1 MSILH
6 ATYLLVVLLSALSV
20 VGCRH
25 GPSETAQPAPTLK
38 TDPTAVSTPQA
49 DPTPEPTLETEPTA
63 EPTPQR
69 AGTILLFRDGDL
81 YLLEGQSERRITHSG
96 DHVTGMLTRD
106 GLVVALREGE
116 EDSSSLV
123 LMEVEGG
130 GVSTTAEVPL
140 DQSLDERH
148 GRAGILLPSP
158 DDGHV
163 LVPGTEGYLMVSLG
177 KQRVV
182 REMPLGCCHSWSPD
196 GRMVGYMDLVDG
208 QQFVEDLPRRYE
220 LWMTD
225 AEGRTSPRRV
235 ASGLMYWFEFF
246 GRIADGFTWW
256 RDGTSILALP
266 SDDVVWIDRKN
277 QVRGPVNNR
286 LVSIDL
292 TTGDVSELVTSPGLY
307 RQMKPEAPTLEDEVV
322 ISAPASTKDGDR
334 AAFLAMDYMNV
345 YSVGTIDSS
354 GELERL
360 ITVPTNDDRELVVM
374 GTPVWSPDDT
384 RIAYFRWKWQ
394 PSVKASIEVFDPSTE
409 AITRVWESV
418 QYPKPVHWDWS
429 PDGEWIWII
438 AAVRTEERDG
448 GVRVPRDVSML
459 ASVTHPGQVETV
471 DGILLDWC
479 CAR

>member
-1 MSILH
+1 MSILR
-6 ATYLLVVLLSALSV
+6 ATYSLVALLLALSV
-20 VGCRH
+20 VACRH
-25 GPSETAQPAPTLK
+25 GPSETTH
-38 TDPTAVSTPQA
+38 TE
-49 DPTPEPTLETEPTA
+49 PTPETQPTA
-63 EPTPQR
+63 ETTPSR
-69 AGTILLFRDGDL
+69 AGTILVFRDGDL

-96 DHVTGMLTRD
+96 DVVDGLLTRD
-106 GLVVALREGE
+106 GRVVALRRADE
-116 EDSSSLV
+116 ESATVV
-123 LMEVEGG
+123 LMEVEGSD
-130 GVSTTAEVPL
+130 VSTTSEIPL
-140 DQSLDERH
+140 DRPLDDWTSKTDFF
-148 GRAGILLPSP
+148 LPSP

-163 LVPGTEGYLMVSLG
+163 FVPGTESYLMVSLDE
-177 KQRVV
+177 QRVV

-220 LWMTD
+220 LWVTD

-235 ASGLMYWFEFF
+235 ASDLMHWFDFF

-292 TTGDVSELVTSPGLY
+292 TTGDVSELVTSPGLH

-345 YSVGTIDSS
+345 YSVGIIDA
-354 GELERL
+354 GGQLERL
-360 ITVPTNDDRELVVM
+360 VTVPTPDDRELVAM
-374 GTPVWSPDDT
+374 GAPVWSHDDSK
-384 RIAYFRWKWQ
+384 IAYFGWRWR
-394 PSVKASIEVFDPSTE
+394 PTVKAFIKVFDPSTE

-438 AAVRTEERDG
+438 AAVRTEEQHG
-448 GVRVPRDVSML
+448 GVRVPHDMSLL
-459 ASVTHPGQVETV
+459 ASVTHPGHVEPV
-471 DGILLDWC
+471 HGIVLDWC